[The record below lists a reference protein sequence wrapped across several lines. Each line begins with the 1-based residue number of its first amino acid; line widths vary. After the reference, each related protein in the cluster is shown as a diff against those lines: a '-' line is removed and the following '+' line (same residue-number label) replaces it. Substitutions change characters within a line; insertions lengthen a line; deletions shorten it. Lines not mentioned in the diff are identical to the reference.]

1 MWVRSEY
8 ANELAVLSAWLA
20 VVVPWSGARHT
31 QTEAGLASEV
41 TFLRFPLFELQFR
54 SPAVI
59 EIGGRR
65 REVETLANS
74 YPGTELF
81 GNLFV
86 TSPISSLTFYS
97 GTLWQATLLWAG
109 AALAIGLAFAFSLV
123 LYTRE
128 KRVVAA
134 LPVSPVRLMGGLLA
148 AGALG
153 AAGASW
159 LHYLARDTVGLP
171 IPAGVLVIG
180 VLAAVLLR
188 TEAVEP
194 AEG

>member
-31 QTEAGLASEV
+31 ETEAGLASEV
-41 TFLRFPLFELQFR
+41 TFLRFPLLELQFR
-54 SPAVI
+54 DPAVI
-59 EIGGRR
+59 EVDGDRQ
-65 REVETLANS
+65 EVGILADS

-81 GNLFV
+81 GNVFV
-86 TSPISSLTFYS
+86 TSPVSSLGFYS
-97 GTLWQATLLWAG
+97 GTLWGATLLWAV
-109 AALAIGLAFAFSLV
+109 AALAIGLAFAFSLA

-128 KRVVAA
+128 ERVAAA

-148 AGALG
+148 VGALG
-153 AAGASW
+153 AAGASG
-159 LHYLARDTVGLP
+159 LHYLARDTVGFP
-171 IPAGVLVIG
+171 IPAGVLVIAG
-180 VLAAVLLR
+180 LAAMLLR

>member
-20 VVVPWSGARHT
+20 VIVPWSGARHAE
-31 QTEAGLASEV
+31 TEAGLTSEV
-41 TFLRFPLFELQFR
+41 TFVRFPLFELQFR
-54 SPAVI
+54 DPAVL
-59 EIGGRR
+59 EIGDRR

-86 TSPISSLTFYS
+86 ASPVSSLGVHS
-97 GTLWQATLLWAG
+97 GTLWQATLLWAV
-109 AALAIGLAFAFSLV
+109 AALAIGLAFAFSLA

-128 KRVVAA
+128 TRVVAA
-134 LPVSPVRLMGGLLA
+134 LPVSPVRLMGASLA
-148 AGALG
+148 VGALG
-153 AAGASW
+153 TAGASW
-159 LHYLARDTVGLP
+159 LHYLARDTVGVPVPL
-171 IPAGVLVIG
+171 GVLVIG
-180 VLAAVLLR
+180 GLAAMLLR
-188 TEAVEP
+188 TEGVEP